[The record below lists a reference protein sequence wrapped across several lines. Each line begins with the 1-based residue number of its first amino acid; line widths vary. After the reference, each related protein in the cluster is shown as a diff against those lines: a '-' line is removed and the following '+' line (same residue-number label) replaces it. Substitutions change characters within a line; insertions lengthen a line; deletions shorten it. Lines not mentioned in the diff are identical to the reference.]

1 MSRRALIRVTLAWAL
16 THVPL
21 FLLVLLV
28 VSRAQDVRF
37 YAGWAQ
43 ILSGGAFPYH
53 DPQWQYPPGAG
64 ALLWLPTLFGDDY
77 DAAFHWLAFTAD
89 AAIMAMLLWAAHRR
103 RAGTAGPWLWVVA
116 MPLLGSVAVY
126 SRYDVLVAVFA
137 VAAVLVMAARPA
149 LGGVLAGLGA
159 VIKVWPGLILFGAPP
174 RRRGGLAALGA
185 AVATVAVVLTAFG
198 LTMAHALSFVTSQ
211 AERGVEI
218 ESIFAMPFLIGR
230 HLGWPGRVE
239 FRYGSVEYVG
249 PYVWLAADAAL
260 VVTVLAFGWLLVWR
274 ARSRRWTPATVA
286 DASLTATL
294 LFIVVSRVISPQY
307 LVWVLALGA
316 VTLCGRGS
324 SQRPVVVL
332 LLVVTGLTQLEFPI
346 VFEGIKAGQPLPS
359 AVLLVRDIL
368 LVVMTVYSMRRLWRA
383 SVSTPEPESPAPPDV
398 PSDPADGAG
407 ATALSPARAR
417 SRWAPGPTP

>member
-1 MSRRALIRVTLAWAL
+1 MSRRSLIRVVLAWAL
-16 THVPL
+16 THLPL

-28 VSRAQDVRF
+28 VSRAQDVRY
-37 YAGWAQ
+37 YAGWAR
-43 ILSGGAFPYH
+43 ILDGGAFPQH

-64 ALLWLPTLFGDDY
+64 ALLWLPTLLGGDY
-77 DAAFHWLAFTAD
+77 DAAFHWLAFAGD
-89 AAIMAMLLWAAHRR
+89 AAIMAMLVWAAHRR
-103 RAGTAGPWLWVVA
+103 QAGTAGPWLWVVA
-116 MPLLGSVAVY
+116 MPLLGSVAFY

-137 VAAVLVMAARPA
+137 VASVLVMAARPA

-159 VIKVWPGLILFGAPP
+159 LIKVWPGLILFGAPP
-174 RRRGGLAALGA
+174 RRRGGLAALGG
-185 AVATVAVVLTAFG
+185 AVATVAVVLTTFG
-198 LTMAHALSFVTSQ
+198 LTMAHALSFVTAQ
-211 AERGVEI
+211 TGRGVEI

-260 VVTVLAFGWLLVWR
+260 VVTALAFGWLLLWR
-274 ARSRRWTPATVA
+274 VRSRRWRPATVA
-286 DASLTATL
+286 DAALTATL

-324 SQRPVVVL
+324 SQRPVVG
-332 LLVVTGLTQLEFPI
+332 LLVLVTGLTQLEFPI

-359 AVLLVRDIL
+359 AILLLRDVLLV
-368 LVVMTVYSMRRLWRA
+368 VTTVYSMRRLWRA
-383 SVSTPEPESPAPPDV
+383 SVNPPQDV
-398 PSDPADGAG
+398 PPAFADSPSDVTGTAG
-407 ATALSPARAR
+407 ATRLSANR
-417 SRWAPGPTP
+417 SRSR